1 MPYVS
6 IKEVLKGDLH
16 RVRLTHAISE
26 ARGFEDL
33 LSEIGRRSELAE
45 NSARRAVA
53 ARLGIIRQKRRVRRI
68 SDPR

>member
-1 MPYVS
+1 LAQQPIIRRRRAVNTA
-6 IKEVLKGDLH
+6 G
-16 RVRLTHAISE
+16 
-26 ARGFEDL
+26 GFEDL
-33 LSEIGRRSELAE
+33 LLEIGRRSELAE